1 MLPSINGP
9 LMTLRHDHFMTK
21 CGSALGGSGSA
32 LHMDLLCSGSA
43 PHGSPLHMS
52 LLCSTWVWRES
63 LGRVGPLVITAG
75 SRAASR
81 PASSAVRTTTQSGQ
95 PLSCTSTGT
104 CARHSQHYSVCQTH
118 VKSRCSSTCTRYS
131 QHAWLTRHNTYMSI
145 VYILKDTS
153 KLLVKWSV
161 QHWRVGTGQAA
172 GFCGAL

>member
-95 PLSCTSTGT
+95 PLSCTSTGRYMCQAQPTLLSLPNPCQVQVLKYMYQVQPT
-104 CARHSQHYSVCQTH
+104 CMVDKA
-118 VKSRCSSTCTRYS
+118 
-131 QHAWLTRHNTYMSI
+131 
-145 VYILKDTS
+145 
-153 KLLVKWSV
+153 
-161 QHWRVGTGQAA
+161 
-172 GFCGAL
+172 

>member
-43 PHGSPLHMS
+43 PHGSPLHMR

-75 SRAASR
+75 SQAASR
-81 PASSAVRTTTQSGQ
+81 PASSTPLPCSLCSCKQNLCDCIKSIISNVCYLADKVRNCIKSSLCAEKFTQ
-95 PLSCTSTGT
+95 PNFL
-104 CARHSQHYSVCQTH
+104 
-118 VKSRCSSTCTRYS
+118 
-131 QHAWLTRHNTYMSI
+131 
-145 VYILKDTS
+145 
-153 KLLVKWSV
+153 
-161 QHWRVGTGQAA
+161 
-172 GFCGAL
+172 

>member
-1 MLPSINGP
+1 
-9 LMTLRHDHFMTK
+9 MTIVMTK
-21 CGSALGGSGSA
+21 CGSVLGLA
-32 LHMDLLCSGSA
+32 
-43 PHGSPLHMS
+43 
-52 LLCSTWVWRES
+52 CSTWVWRES

-118 VKSRCSSTCTRYS
+118 VKSRCSSTSTRYS
-131 QHAWLTRHNTYMSI
+131 QHAWLIRHNTYMSI

-172 GFCGAL
+172 GFCGVL